1 MVSVPKNEKTMI
13 QCICNACPSY
23 NECMR
28 GEVLGVFCS
37 LGDAGSC
44 VQNIET
50 CNCQE
55 CSISSEFNFSSEK
68 HCEIGS
74 AESQA
79 NK

>member
-28 GEVLGVFCS
+28 GS

-68 HCEIGS
+68 HCEMGS